1 MIRPYKGKTPKVAS
15 SAYIDPSAQVIGD
28 VSLGERSSVWC
39 NVTIRGDVN
48 TITIGDDSNVQDG
61 TVVHGELNE
70 FPVTL
75 GNRVTV
81 GHLAMLHG
89 GTIED
94 DCLIGIGAIVL
105 NGARVGRGSV
115 IAAGALVPEGMDIPP
130 ESMVM
135 GMPAKVKRSVTPEEK
150 ERFKQNAQR
159 YIRYRQDYRDEPV

>member
-1 MIRPYKGKTPKVAS
+1 MIRPYKGKTPKVAP
-15 SAYIDPSAQVIGD
+15 SAYVDPSAQVIGD
-28 VSLGERSSVWC
+28 VTLGERSSVWC
-39 NVTIRGDVN
+39 NVTLRGDVN

-89 GTIED
+89 CSIED

-135 GMPAKVKRSVTPEEK
+135 GMPAKIRRAVTPDEK

-159 YIRYRQDYRDEPV
+159 YIRYRQDYRDEPA